1 MNPQFAGPPQWTP
14 QPPVAPQWPVPVA
27 APVRRRR
34 WVPAV
39 TAVVVV
45 LLAAVAS
52 VAAVVT
58 GIRPV
63 PGQAVAA
70 PVGPD
75 FATLT
80 DAMQLTKSDYPSID
94 GAKFQSQ
101 SVSTA
106 DNDETGGSTSFCDNP
121 LGPTKAGDQSAGTR
135 ITLANSRGVQK
146 RVVSSSLMRTAS
158 PVDLQNW
165 ADRCLPGHQSGIDSS
180 GFEVAGMP
188 SGALVVEQRVAGSTL
203 GYVGRQYI
211 RGVLVTV
218 VATVGN
224 GRSAKEAQEALVT
237 VFTHQADLLYSLRA
251 TTI

>member
-1 MNPQFAGPPQWTP
+1 MPGMIDPPRYSPAAEMTSKVVAVPKSTTIVGPPYRN
-14 QPPVAPQWPVPVA
+14 
-27 APVRRRR
+27 VR
-34 WVPAV
+34 
-39 TAVVVV
+39 
-45 LLAAVAS
+45 LLIVGS
-52 VAAVVT
+52 SC
-58 GIRPV
+58 GFS
-63 PGQAVAA
+63 PGV
-70 PVGPD
+70 VGPD

-188 SGALVVEQRVAGSTL
+188 SGALVVEQEVRQRFCQLGLTDAGRPFDQQRLAAGGT
-203 GYVGRQYI
+203 
-211 RGVLVTV
+211 
-218 VATVGN
+218 
-224 GRSAKEAQEALVT
+224 
-237 VFTHQADLLYSLRA
+237 
-251 TTI
+251 